1 MAKAASE
8 EKELS
13 KAIVRRVVKD
23 KLARSFDQD
32 EINVHKDALLDLSES
47 ARIFVHY
54 LSATEDITRA
64 IIYALIDRSD
74 SELGEP
80 LTLFLYRPWLPLP
93 LEAGKFEATTM
104 VSMMFNVGI
113 KKYFDMTLLSCAYA
127 RTRERT
133 QGLEAFR
140 LLGQHLDMGLASY
153 TFGSRNTG
161 LEGEVSQFSPA
172 E

>member
-54 LSATEDITRA
+54 LSAT
-64 IIYALIDRSD
+64 
-74 SELGEP
+74 
-80 LTLFLYRPWLPLP
+80 
-93 LEAGKFEATTM
+93 
-104 VSMMFNVGI
+104 
-113 KKYFDMTLLSCAYA
+113 
-127 RTRERT
+127 
-133 QGLEAFR
+133 
-140 LLGQHLDMGLASY
+140 
-153 TFGSRNTG
+153 
-161 LEGEVSQFSPA
+161 
-172 E
+172 